1 MKIKPCSLG
10 RSIARSKKK
19 KRIKTLLIS
28 VMKKEHIPI
37 NSTAIKIIIKYSEP
51 IYDKEIH

>member
-1 MKIKPCSLG
+1 
-10 RSIARSKKK
+10 
-19 KRIKTLLIS
+19 
-28 VMKKEHIPI
+28 MKKEHIPI